1 MRLLLVAAVCA
12 IAASGC
18 TSFRGGPSFSAI
30 EGGLDPMDATP
41 VTYDFSTNPFAS
53 AGEAV
58 LTIPETV
65 VWWPYKIVSSTFR
78 GGYDGVSGGMAR
90 APMPI
95 FGVIT
100 SPLTGAAGMVKG
112 TFMGVGRGPAYIRS
126 TNEFGRSLGRP
137 WREPIP
143 LWNDN
148 R

>member
-1 MRLLLVAAVCA
+1 MRRLLVAAVCA
-12 IAASGC
+12 FVVSGC

-30 EGGLDPMDATP
+30 ESGLDPMDATP
-41 VTYDFSTNPFAS
+41 RTYDFSTNPFSS

-58 LTIPETV
+58 LTVPETA
-65 VWWPYKIVSSTFR
+65 VWWPYKIVSSTIR
-78 GGYDGVSGGMAR
+78 GGYDGVSGGFAR

-100 SPLTGAAGMVKG
+100 SPLTAAAGAVNG
-112 TFMGVGRGPAYIRS
+112 TVTGVGRGPAYIKS
-126 TNEFGRSLGRP
+126 TDEFGRSLGKP

-143 LWNDN
+143 LWKDK